1 MHPVSG
7 TSDGERHVAFQQHG
21 IRQQAGVMRLRAR
34 VAIDLG
40 TVNTLVSISG
50 RGLVLDEPSAI
61 AVDRSTGRTV
71 AVGRTADALAGKE
84 PRDIAVINPLRD
96 GVVADLDAAT
106 AMLQAFLR
114 LARLHRGLLRPVAAV
129 CVPTGAT
136 WVERRALAAAV
147 EAGRPRCAV
156 RLIDEPVAAAAGAG
170 FELAGGAGAFIV
182 DVGGGTTEVAVVAG
196 GHLVRAES
204 LRLAGNAMDDAI
216 VQAVKTELG
225 LLLGRNAARRLKM
238 ALGLTGTTLET
249 AEAVGVD
256 LAQGTPRVAQVP
268 GALVATA
275 LERIVVTIAE
285 AVREI
290 LLELP
295 PDLAEDVVRG
305 KVCLTGGG
313 ALLPGLADR
322 IEAAAGIPAM
332 VVDDPLRSVVRGAAE
347 LLEDRAW
354 TRNLN

>member
-1 MHPVSG
+1 
-7 TSDGERHVAFQQHG
+7 
-21 IRQQAGVMRLRAR
+21 MRLRAG

-50 RGLVLDEPSAI
+50 RGLVVEEPSAI
-61 AVDRSTGRTV
+61 AVDRATGQTT
-71 AVGRTADALAGKE
+71 AVGRVADALTGKE
-84 PRDIAVINPLRD
+84 PRDVEVIHPLRD

-114 LARLHRGLLRPVAAV
+114 QARLRRGLLRPTAAV

-136 WVERRALAAAV
+136 WVERRALAATV
-147 EAGRPRCAV
+147 EAGRPRCSV

-170 FELAGGAGAFIV
+170 FELAGGGGAFVV
-182 DVGGGTTEVAVVAG
+182 DIGGGTTEIAVVIG
-196 GHLVRAES
+196 GRLVRAES
-204 LRLAGNAMDDAI
+204 LRLGGNTMDDAI

-238 ALGLTGTTLET
+238 ALGLTGNTPEV
-249 AEAVGVD
+249 AEVVGVD
-256 LAQGTPRVAQVP
+256 LGQGIPRVAHIH
-268 GALVATA
+268 GDLVAGA
-275 LERIVVTIAE
+275 LERIVATIAD
-285 AVREI
+285 AVRMT
-290 LLELP
+290 LLGLP
-295 PDLAEDVVRG
+295 PDLAEDVVKG

-313 ALLPGLADR
+313 ALLLGLASR

-354 TRNLN
+354 MQGLR